1 MKNSFRPFVAGVVF
15 GNVFIMNHVY
25 ENELLKQSIRDEI
38 ADLKRI
44 RDFVSLIKEFI
55 VAFHNFY

>member
-1 MKNSFRPFVAGVVF
+1 MQSSFRPFLAGVVF
-15 GNVFIMNHVY
+15 GNVFILNHVY

-44 RDFVSLIKEFI
+44 RDFVSIYQHD
-55 VAFHNFY
+55 A